1 MLTLE
6 TFIIKMQPL
15 KTISLSFL
23 LVFTFGQT
31 SLFAQKSD
39 HKRYVATIKTNRA
52 KITAVIYQVTDS
64 SLLIIPEKVL
74 KTLQKS
80 NEGFLS
86 DRDIAPSLN
95 EVLVKNIKQIRI
107 RRSGRQGLK
116 VCVLIA
122 GYVIGTVLGA
132 TIATDGIQEEKNMSF
147 IPLPSQ
153 KQVARVVGAFTGM
166 FAGTL
171 VGYLATTISIDSF
184 YLKGSA
190 KEFEKEKKNISR
202 YSYKEQFAL

>member
-1 MLTLE
+1 M
-6 TFIIKMQPL
+6 
-15 KTISLSFL
+15 
-23 LVFTFGQT
+23 LVFILGQT
-31 SLFAQKSD
+31 CIFAQKSD
-39 HKRYVATIKTNRA
+39 HKRYVATIKTNRT

-80 NEGFLS
+80 INGFLS
-86 DRDIAPSLN
+86 HRDIVPNLN
-95 EVLVKNIKQIRI
+95 EVLVKNIQQIRI

-116 VCVLIA
+116 VCVLTA
-122 GYVIGTVLGA
+122 GYVIATVLGA
-132 TIATDGIQEEKNMSF
+132 TIAINGIQEEKNVSF

-166 FAGTL
+166 TAGTL
-171 VGYLATTISIDSF
+171 VEYLATTVSLDSF
-184 YLKGSA
+184 YLEGSA

-202 YSYKEQFAL
+202 YSYKEQFTL